1 MIQGTVDGNDGPVSE
16 PTMKSGDVTALR
28 RRNEN
33 HPEDT
38 RSNSDNVCENR
49 SKT

>member
-1 MIQGTVDGNDGPVSE
+1 MNDRAVGLPSLESSTV
-16 PTMKSGDVTALR
+16 TRLR

-38 RSNSDNVCENR
+38 RSDSDSLNEN
-49 SKT
+49 